1 MANEDV
7 SRIMQSKPELR
18 YSPAFV
24 HIKALS
30 WHSQCSYVE
39 VNPPRSPSPFYTRHF
54 GRVPACILKLYSART
69 PDVVSQLTPHLTV
82 NYVYLEHPLHRH
94 LSGPLRRTRAIS
106 RVKSR
111 APSAIFRPAV
121 TTRVRDLS
129 WTDVYA
135 EQTTTKCYN
144 VKGIHRQR

>member
-1 MANEDV
+1 
-7 SRIMQSKPELR
+7 MQSKPKLR

-30 WHSQCSYVE
+30 RRSQCSHVG
-39 VNPPRSPSPFYTRHF
+39 VNPLRPSPPPPFYTRHF
-54 GRVPACILKLYSART
+54 GRVPACVLKLYSART
-69 PDVVSQLTPHLTV
+69 PDVVSQLAPHLAV

-111 APSAIFRPAV
+111 ASSAIFRPAV

-129 WTDVYA
+129 WTDVCFG
-135 EQTTTKCYN
+135 QTTTKRYN
-144 VKGIHRQR
+144 AKGIHRPRSRLSRY

>member
-1 MANEDV
+1 MFA
-7 SRIMQSKPELR
+7 RWGQ
-18 YSPAFV
+18 
-24 HIKALS
+24 
-30 WHSQCSYVE
+30 
-39 VNPPRSPSPFYTRHF
+39 PSPNGVPVPLSLYTRHF
-54 GRVPACILKLYSART
+54 GRVLACVLKLYSART
-69 PDVVSQLTPHLTV
+69 PDIVSQLAPHLAV

-129 WTDVYA
+129 WTDVCA
-135 EQTTTKCYN
+135 EQTATKRYN
-144 VKGIHRQR
+144 AKGIHRRRSGLRLSRH